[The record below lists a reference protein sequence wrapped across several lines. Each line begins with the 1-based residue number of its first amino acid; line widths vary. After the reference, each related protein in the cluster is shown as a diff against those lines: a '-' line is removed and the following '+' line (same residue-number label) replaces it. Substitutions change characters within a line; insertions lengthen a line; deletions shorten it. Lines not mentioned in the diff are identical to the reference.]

1 VCSLLFFFL
10 FPLLLDFHPS
20 LEKKF
25 KSALKVVLKILSIFS
40 LLQFCLFRII
50 YEVIIFFNFI
60 FNRYSHKSDLIHI
73 FYYNLFYFRWFLQWF
88 LYIYIY
94 IISSFLSFF
103 PMKSNP
109 FLLLLFFSLQDFLK
123 IDYFILQYL
132 ISQVF
137 GFLVEFKF

>member
-1 VCSLLFFFL
+1 MSPPCTSDTCGIITTDVACVAFYFFFF
-10 FPLLLDFHPS
+10 FPLLLDFHPG

-50 YEVIIFFNFI
+50 YEIIIFFNFI

-88 LYIYIY
+88 FFLY

-103 PMKSNP
+103 PIKSNP
-109 FLLLLFFSLQDFLK
+109 FLLLFFFLARFLK
-123 IDYFILQYL
+123 D
-132 ISQVF
+132 
-137 GFLVEFKF
+137 